1 MHLHGLDK
9 DEKRAAVLEKGRLF
23 VNRHFGTK
31 SGKRYY
37 ADMYGCVVPEEN
49 TEGRARGAVLPA
61 KRAARRR
68 AVLRDIPTAPI
79 SVPTNLH
86 RFGLVAFCRTFMH
99 KRH

>member
-61 KRAARRR
+61 KRAARMRR
-68 AVLRDIPTAPI
+68 RRKPPPAAFGEAECGAPRRCAKA
-79 SVPTNLH
+79 L
-86 RFGLVAFCRTFMH
+86 LV
-99 KRH
+99 